1 MNHLHSVAHATETE
15 ATDKSLEDWRA
26 EIDQLDLELL
36 RLLNRRAKIACA
48 LGAVKI
54 AAGLPAYDSRR
65 ERQVLAR
72 VGAAHAGPFEKE
84 SIIRIFRRII
94 LETRRIGTLSMR
106 QKRIKL
112 ESSQLGKE
120 HRNGH

>member
-1 MNHLHSVAHATETE
+1 MDHLHSVAHATETGTTE
-15 ATDKSLEDWRA
+15 KSLEDWRA
-26 EIDQLDLELL
+26 EIDQLDKELL
-36 RLLNRRAKIACA
+36 RLLNRRAGIACA
-48 LGAVKI
+48 LGTVKV

-72 VGAAHAGPFEKE
+72 VCAANPGPFEKE
-84 SIIRIFRRII
+84 SVTRIFRRII

-106 QKRIKL
+106 EQRMKA
-112 ESSQLGKE
+112 ESSPYGKE

>member
-1 MNHLHSVAHATETE
+1 MNQETE
-15 ATDKSLEDWRA
+15 LMEKSLGDWRA
-26 EIDQLDLELL
+26 EIDQLDDELL
-36 RLLNRRAKIACA
+36 LLLNRRAQIACA

-54 AAGLPAYDSRR
+54 ASGLPAYDSRR

-72 VGAAHAGPFEKE
+72 MRAGNQGPYEKE
-84 SIIRIFRRII
+84 SITRIFRRII

-106 QKRIKL
+106 QQRLKS
-112 ESSQLGKE
+112 ESSLYGKE

>member
-1 MNHLHSVAHATETE
+1 MNHLHIVGDATETE
-15 ATDKSLEDWRA
+15 TTEKSLEDWRA

-36 RLLNRRAKIACA
+36 RLLNRRARIACA

-72 VGAAHAGPFEKE
+72 VGAANPGPFEKE
-84 SIIRIFRRII
+84 GVARIFRRII

-106 QKRIKL
+106 QQRTKQ
-112 ESSQLGKE
+112 ESSQFGKE

>member
-1 MNHLHSVAHATETE
+1 MNHLHNVAHATETG
-15 ATDKSLEDWRA
+15 TTGKSLEDWRA
-26 EIDQLDLELL
+26 EIDQLDSELL
-36 RLLNRRAKIACA
+36 RLLNRRARIACA
-48 LGAVKI
+48 LGAIKV

-72 VGAAHAGPFEKE
+72 VSAANPGPFENE
-84 SIIRIFRRII
+84 SVARIFRRII

-106 QKRIKL
+106 QQRMQL
-112 ESSQLGKE
+112 ESSQVGKE

>member
-1 MNHLHSVAHATETE
+1 MNHLHNVAHATETGTTE
-15 ATDKSLEDWRA
+15 KSLEEWRA
-26 EIDQLDLELL
+26 EIDQLDDELL
-36 RLLNRRAKIACA
+36 RLLNRRARIACA
-48 LGAVKI
+48 LGAVKV

-72 VGAAHAGPFEKE
+72 VGSANPGPFEKE
-84 SIIRIFRRII
+84 SVTRIFRRII

-106 QKRIKL
+106 QQCMKL
-112 ESSQLGKE
+112 EFSQLGKE